1 MRMRIVVHEVVY
13 TKLLRGTLAS
23 NCEVDTARARAR
35 AVSLLTPR
43 REKVGGISSKRKRDL
58 LNISRR
64 ARNGKIYSCTVC
76 DRN

>member
-23 NCEVDTARARAR
+23 NCEVDTARAR

>member
-1 MRMRIVVHEVVY
+1 MRMWIVVHEVVY
-13 TKLLRGTLAS
+13 TKLSRGTLAS

-35 AVSLLTPR
+35 GLSANAP
-43 REKVGGISSKRKRDL
+43 KRKSWRDIVETETGS

-64 ARNGKIYSCTVC
+64 ARNGKIYTCTVC